1 MLSAFPK
8 LMVIVYGALRIMK
21 FVHDFLLQRVRLT
34 VTSVGNSLIAVFIA
48 YFQKRNLLYVL

>member
-8 LMVIVYGALRIMK
+8 LRVNIYSALRIMK

-34 VTSVGNSLIAVFIA
+34 VTSVGNSLIAAFIA
-48 YFQKRNLLYVL
+48 YFQKCNLLYVL

>member
-8 LMVIVYGALRIMK
+8 LTVIVYSALRIMK

-34 VTSVGNSLIAVFIA
+34 VTSVG
-48 YFQKRNLLYVL
+48 K